1 MILTTNDSWPGKLPV
16 GTEVKLV
23 GQTQASVLVR
33 IGRKTVKASPKR
45 LDWPSDDPFRARPL
59 RTATDGVLS

>member
-23 GQTQASVLVR
+23 SHTAHSVFVR
-33 IGRKTVKASPKR
+33 IGRKTVKASPKW
-45 LDWPSDDPFRARPL
+45 LDWPKDDPFRARPL